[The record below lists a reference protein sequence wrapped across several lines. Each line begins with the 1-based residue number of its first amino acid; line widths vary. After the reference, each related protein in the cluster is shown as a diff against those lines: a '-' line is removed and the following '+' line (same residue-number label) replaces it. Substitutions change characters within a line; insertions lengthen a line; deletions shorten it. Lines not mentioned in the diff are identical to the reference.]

1 MEFKQTPLTNTKSL
15 LWKDLCIQKEYQ
27 FSLRGRVTINTVQ
40 LIEKKLTSIAQIFM
54 NSGLEKFVLKYVML
68 IHHYF
73 LKQQTDMAYSL
84 KLMGIITFILFCMK
98 KDNKKYILRLK
109 KNCISVQIC
118 SCTSLRCFCM
128 INE

>member
-1 MEFKQTPLTNTKSL
+1 M
-15 LWKDLCIQKEYQ
+15 
-27 FSLRGRVTINTVQ
+27 TINTVQ
-40 LIEKKLTSIAQIFM
+40 LIEKKLTSIAKIFM

-98 KDNKKYILRLK
+98 KDNKKIHFETEKELYQCPNIFMYI
-109 KNCISVQIC
+109 S
-118 SCTSLRCFCM
+118 
-128 INE
+128 